1 MDDELAADLAADAC
15 EPLAALTDPMRT
27 AARDA
32 LTDPVLAAAAI
43 RCAEAALM
51 ALPRL
56 GADASTRRRA
66 ERFVERNTGRSR
78 CPADER
84 LDVWRRTGSWFARPE
99 PDEEADNAE

>member
-1 MDDELAADLAADAC
+1 MDDEIAADLAADAC

-27 AARDA
+27 AARDG
-32 LTDPVLAAAAI
+32 LTNPVLAAAATG
-43 RCAEAALM
+43 CAEAALM

-56 GADASTRRRA
+56 GVDATTRRRA
-66 ERFVERNTGRSR
+66 EQFVERNTARGR
-78 CPADER
+78 CPAQER